1 MKKFIQKLFL
11 SILGVLFMAGF
22 REFLPDP
29 SIWHY
34 LSLLLFLLIL
44 YYLIYPLFQIIWRF
58 LKGQYK
64 KLFPKVGILNGS
76 IISPQR
82 EHKCEKGWTN
92 VTPSMWNL
100 ALQEALHKKIELIPV
115 SKINDS
121 FSLIIN
127 PFGDIFPEQDT
138 KLHKTFY
145 AICNFVKNGGFY
157 VATGGSFFAHQNTI
171 HSFQHQWV
179 FTKTTNGMQSLKD
192 SFLFLEFGVETTG
205 DEFTNGKLVFKE
217 PAEVE
222 VYQKSGDKKYTGE
235 INLPQKLK
243 RFRAA
248 TVKTSDYIPFVREKE
263 DKSFPIVA
271 VRYGKGYLIQ
281 AGIFLESETSEEFKL
296 LISIIKNLINNKFKN
311 L

>member
-1 MKKFIQKLFL
+1 MKEFFQKLFISVL
-11 SILGVLFMAGF
+11 VVLFMGGF
-22 REFLPDP
+22 IKFFPNP

-34 LSLLLFLLIL
+34 FSLLLFLLIL
-44 YYLIYPLFQIIWRF
+44 YYLILPFCQKIWSY
-58 LKGQYK
+58 LKSQCK
-64 KLFPKVGILNGS
+64 KIFPKIGVLNGS
-76 IISPQR
+76 IVSPLR

-92 VTPSMWNL
+92 VTPSMWHL
-100 ALQEALHKKIELIPV
+100 ALKEKLNKKIELI
-115 SKINDS
+115 SASEINNS
-121 FSLIIN
+121 FSMIIN

-145 AICNFVKNGGFY
+145 SICEFIKNGGFY
-157 VATGGSFFAHQNTI
+157 VATGGAFFAHQNTV

-179 FTKTTNGMQSLKD
+179 FIKTANGIQSLKD

-205 DEFTNGKLVFKE
+205 DELNNDKSVSKE

-222 VYQKSGDKKYTGE
+222 VYQQLNDKNYTGE
-235 INLPQKLK
+235 IILPQKIK

-248 TVKTSDYIPFVREKE
+248 TTKTSDYIPFVREKNN
-263 DKSFPIVA
+263 KSFPVVA
-271 VRYGKGYLIQ
+271 VRYGKGYLIH

-296 LISIIKNLINNKFKN
+296 LVSIITNLIKNKFKN